1 VTAPAL
7 YECTIRHVR
16 AAPLANAFS
25 YRSNF
30 WLVDLDEVP
39 WPTPL
44 AAFLASDHLGDP
56 QRSIRQNVAAFLDRN
71 EVDVGAGQITMLANA
86 RVLGYAFNP
95 LTVYWCHY
103 PDGTMA
109 CVLAEVHN
117 TYGQR
122 HCYLLRTDDRGR
134 ATAAKKFYVSPFNR
148 VEGSY
153 LMSMPEPG
161 QRLALTV
168 TLHNPQG
175 PPFVASVRGVRQRA
189 SAHPVLRAALR
200 HPSPAL
206 AATARIHAQ
215 GVKLYARGLRVIPRP
230 AHHPQEG
237 VQ

>member
-7 YECTIRHVR
+7 YECMIRHVR

-25 YRSNF
+25 YRSNL
-30 WLVDLDEVP
+30 WLVDLDELP
-39 WPTPL
+39 RPTPL

-103 PDGTMA
+103 PDGTVA

-122 HCYLLRTDDRGR
+122 HAYLLPFEDSPE
-134 ATAAKKFYVSPFNR
+134 AKRYV
-148 VEGSY
+148 E
-153 LMSMPEPG
+153 
-161 QRLALTV
+161 T
-168 TLHNPQG
+168 
-175 PPFVASVRGVRQRA
+175 
-189 SAHPVLRAALR
+189 
-200 HPSPAL
+200 L
-206 AATARIHAQ
+206 AAGTLTSSGRFFITVAIEKPRRAP
-215 GVKLYARGLRVIPRP
+215 ATPPRP
-230 AHHPQEG
+230 S
-237 VQ
+237 V

>member
-25 YRSNF
+25 YRSNL
-30 WLVDLDEVP
+30 WLVDLDELP
-39 WPTPL
+39 RPTPL
-44 AAFLASDHLGDP
+44 ASFLARDHLGDP
-56 QRSIRQNVAAFLDRN
+56 QRSIRQNVTGFLDRN
-71 EVDVGAGQITMLANA
+71 EVDIGAGQITMLANA

-103 PDGTMA
+103 PDGTVA

-134 ATAAKKFYVSPFNR
+134 AVAAKKFYVSPFNP

-153 LMSMPEPG
+153 LMSLPEPD
-161 QRLALTV
+161 QRLGLTV

-175 PPFVASVRGVRQRA
+175 PPFVASVRGRRQRP

-215 GVKLYARGLRVIPRP
+215 GIKLYARGLRVIPRP